1 MSIFTFFFDFLTA
14 GLYSQYFVVNA
25 PLGFQAPASIAFSNI
40 IDFHDYII
48 IFLVFVFLVVLWHI
62 VWALNLSKIL
72 AHVLLI
78 YAVVQAFYRFTR
90 HQMWLFKHYNIV
102 KNIVSKGLLE
112 QSVFD
117 KFVKVYGNKNTI
129 LSKMLTFVVNK
140 GVFPFKDTS
149 YTYLLHI
156 NMYFALLIAFVLFFL
171 DKCSHIRSIPELL
184 HSYLVFVKIDDGIQ
198 VKNQVTNLGQKKYI
212 GFHDLTIKK
221 HGVFDSIIESL
232 ILRVNYFRVLFK
244 AKYITHA
251 PDLEI
256 FWTIFPSFI
265 LLAIAVPSLIL
276 LYQLDA
282 VEPIS
287 LCVKVIGHQW
297 YWTYEIGA
305 TVVLF
310 SDLLPFRKI
319 DGSTTFDSYMLSD
332 DISSIR
338 LLEVD
343 NPLFVPAGVPLTFL
357 ITSTDVLHSWAVP
370 SLGVKVDAIP
380 GRLNQVGVNILDSG
394 SFYGQCSEL
403 CGVNHGFMPINI
415 HSYIQ
420 SSAFVL

>member
-1 MSIFTFFFDFLTA
+1 MSVFTFLLDCVTA
-14 GLYSQYFVVNA
+14 GLYSQYFVVKA

-48 IFLVFVFLVVLWHI
+48 IFLVFIFLVVLWH
-62 VWALNLSKIL
+62 VLWALNLSKAL
-72 AHVLLI
+72 AHVLLV
-78 YAVVQAFYRFTR
+78 YAFVQSFYRFIK
-90 HQMWLFKHYNIV
+90 HQIWLFKQYDFV
-102 KNIVSKGLLE
+102 KDIVSKGTIE
-112 QSVFD
+112 TSVFD
-117 KFVKVYGNKNTI
+117 KFLKVHGKNNGLVNKLLVYI
-129 LSKMLTFVVNK
+129 VNK
-140 GVFPFKDTS
+140 GVYPFKETK
-149 YTYLLHI
+149 YTYLLNI
-156 NMYFALLIAFVLFFL
+156 SMYSALFLAFSLFVI
-171 DKCSHIRSIPELL
+171 DKSSKIKSIPEFL
-184 HSYLVFVKIDDGIQ
+184 HSYLLFVKVNDG
-198 VKNQVTNLGQKKYI
+198 VKEEETVTTLGPKSYT

-221 HGVFDSIIESL
+221 NGVFDSLIETL
-232 ILRVNYFRVLFK
+232 ILQVNYFRVLLQ

-251 PDLEI
+251 PNLEI

-310 SDLLPFRKI
+310 SDLLPFRKV
-319 DGSTTFDSYMLSD
+319 DGSTTFDSYMLSE
-332 DISSIR
+332 DISSLR

-420 SSAFVL
+420 TS